1 MAGDPDA
8 WSGDELLPRPAST
21 PGLRID
27 RAGSPSTTMPAD
39 AISTADGLHWFG

>member
-8 WSGDELLPRPAST
+8 WSGDESLSRPAST
-21 PGLRID
+21 PGPGID